1 MIQTINLSYP
11 RKKVQNIY
19 NDFLFQMKFK
29 QFLIKGNKKSNMV
42 FGIILAYLI
51 IIATF
56 GGTKGSKNSF
66 DQLIKET
73 GYPTIDAIFQMM
85 KMGNLAYTHVD

>member
-19 NDFLFQMKFK
+19 NDFFFQIKFK
-29 QFLIKGNKKSNMV
+29 QSLIKGNKKSNMV
-42 FGIILAYLI
+42 FGIILAHLI
-51 IIATF
+51 VLVTLAGI
-56 GGTKGSKNSF
+56 KNSKNTV
-66 DQLIKET
+66 DQLIKEM

>member
-19 NDFLFQMKFK
+19 NDLFFQVKFK
-29 QFLIKGNKKSNMV
+29 KILIKRNKKSNMV
-42 FGIILAYLI
+42 FAIILAHLI
-51 IIATF
+51 ILATF
-56 GGTKGSKNSF
+56 AGTKSSKNTV